1 MASSSSSSSSLSSR
15 LVGLALYT
23 PAPFF
28 GYPWKPVLNY
38 LLGGR
43 YAESYGH
50 FRAQHMGSRNLLYHF
65 LCLGWQ
71 LGSNYALLDDL
82 DEAIVRMVPPRL
94 RAITRRPLALSN
106 SLLWGAT
113 CLATAPTP
121 APVKLASCVSLYLAH
136 NYLGQ
141 AFRARWKGM
150 IYAQSFIE
158 AAAINVN
165 LRGKNA
171 LLSKFTV
178 VYMLLRSLLCR
189 YLLGRFETNTLLS
202 EERKR
207 QLRRGFVALMV
218 AIGLTKQ
225 PLKPTVTMGLYGWIV
240 ALLTGSKTLYF
251 WSCGMMATLGQS
263 VAHGVTK
270 EAATLVVLQG
280 GMEQIE
286 YEFSHVVFFP
296 NLLFQA
302 VYEQLGFS

>member
-1 MASSSSSSSSLSSR
+1 MTPPRLIGLS
-15 LVGLALYT
+15 LYT

-43 YAESYGH
+43 YAPSYAH
-50 FRAQHMGSRNLLYHF
+50 FRAQHMGSRNLFYHA
-65 LCLGWQ
+65 LCLVWQ
-71 LGSNYALLDDL
+71 LGSNYALLDEL
-82 DEAIVRMVPPRL
+82 DEKIVAAVPWL

-106 SLLWGAT
+106 SIVWGAT
-113 CLATAPTP
+113 CIATSPTP
-121 APVKLASCVSLYLAH
+121 ILVKLSSCASLYLAH

-141 AFRARWKGM
+141 RFRSEWKR
-150 IYAQSFIE
+150 ILYAQSFIE

-165 LRGKNA
+165 LRGKNV

-178 VYMLLRSLLCR
+178 LYMLLRSLLCK
-189 YLLGRFETNTLLS
+189 YLFGRFRTNKLMTETQKN
-202 EERKR
+202 
-207 QLRRGFVALMV
+207 QLRQIFFTLMI

-225 PLKPTVTMGLYGWIV
+225 PLKPSVTMGLWGWIV
-240 ALLTGSKTLYF
+240 ALLTGSKGLYF

-280 GMEQIE
+280 GMDQIE
-286 YEFSHVVFFP
+286 YEFSHTVFFP

-302 VYEQLGFS
+302 IYEQLGFS